1 MSMHSARQ
9 HQSPGLLFQQ
19 PSPPIAPPQW
29 LRQLCTANRF
39 RWLRHTLFITLFV
52 YASLSALF
60 HLPIDME
67 QNIPFRN
74 AVRWYHIGNMLTSL
88 LFVYINIWILVPH
101 LLYRGRYLQYGSTL
115 LLMLLSYFFICFWMD
130 RAVILPLSLPQY
142 LDRHLRLTADEIV
155 SALTLPLILMIGTT
169 GIKVLSAWL
178 LQIDRVT
185 SLENMQL
192 KYELSQLK
200 NMVSPHFLFNTL
212 NNLQILIHTNTN
224 SANDLLQGLSDILHY
239 QVYDC
244 TAEKVFLDR
253 ELRFFRHLL
262 QLEAQ
267 RRHNWHTSIDV
278 QGDTRG
284 IRVYPHLFIPFI
296 ENAVKY
302 ADTNALTA
310 VTINFHIHPHHLVFR
325 CTNGVPAHPPTPEKG
340 RSGAGLQ
347 YARRR
352 LDLLFG
358 NNYTLNIN
366 TTPATFTVQLELPL

>member
-1 MSMHSARQ
+1 MQSARQ
-9 HQSPGLLFQQ
+9 RPAYGLPLQHAT
-19 PSPPIAPPQW
+19 PAIAPPQW
-29 LRQLCTANRF
+29 LRQLCIASRF
-39 RWLRHTLFITLFV
+39 RWLRHGLFISLFV

-60 HLPIDME
+60 HLPADMQ

-74 AVRWYHIGNMLTSL
+74 AVRWYHIGNMLASL
-88 LFVYINIWILVPH
+88 LFVYINIWILVPNM
-101 LLYRGRYLQYGSTL
+101 LYRGQYLHYGITI
-115 LLMLLSYFFICFWMD
+115 LLMLLGYFFICFWMD
-130 RAVILPLSLPQY
+130 RAIILPVSLPQY
-142 LDRHLRLTADEIV
+142 LDRHLRLTADEII
-155 SALTLPLILMIGTT
+155 SALTLPLIIIMGTT
-169 GIKVLSAWL
+169 GIKILSAWI
-178 LQIDRVT
+178 LQMERVST
-185 SLENMQL
+185 LENIQL

-212 NNLQILIHTNTN
+212 NNLQILIQTNTDN
-224 SANDLLQGLSDILHY
+224 ATALLQGLSDLLHY

-253 ELRFFRHLL
+253 EIRFFRHLL
-262 QLEAQ
+262 QLESQ
-267 RRHNWHTSIDV
+267 RRTHWQTEITV

-284 IRVYPHLFIPFI
+284 ILVYPHLFIPFV

-302 ADTNALTA
+302 SNNNTATPAVIIRFYIHTNR
-310 VTINFHIHPHHLVFR
+310 LVFKCSNTLPTR
-325 CTNGVPAHPPTPEKG
+325 QRTPEKG

-358 NNYTLNIN
+358 NNYILNIN